1 MNNSNKVIKQ
11 ISFQCFVSKFPS
23 QEYKS
28 FIRSCFPLTVFVK
41 LNQLALFIFCH
52 LYLMVVVLVLLF
64 QWVTPMMQ
72 CGSSHSRLTH
82 IQRPGRSSL
91 EHVLHTSRLV
101 SDLGVQLYSSCH
113 IAFLFCFHPG
123 KKETNVWMFNKLIF
137 MSVRLLLLGFLT
149 TIRHEL
155 FLQII

>member
-91 EHVLHTSRLV
+91 ERVPHTSRFV
-101 SDLGVQLYSSCH
+101 SADLRLALLCSSCH

-137 MSVRLLLLGFLT
+137 T